1 MMRTNRFSAGRALV
15 LLAALVSTGCAT
27 KGDLRDLQ
35 TEMRALALRQDSLLV
50 ELRRQNLTTRDTI
63 RQTSNQLFEI
73 RGDVGTRLGR
83 MEEQLDRLTELVGQ
97 NQRTMAS
104 IRDQME
110 SGMRRP
116 GGGTS
121 GGGMGDLGVPVG
133 GGGSPADAVTAYNA
147 AVQTYNQG
155 MYTAAS
161 IGFQDFID
169 GYPSDDLVADAYFFL
184 GEALVQ
190 MQDLDGALD
199 AYRQVTELHPGSDR
213 VPGAM
218 LGIGLTLID
227 QGDTTEARI
236 ILNRLIETYGASESA
251 ARAREALAALGGL

>member
-1 MMRTNRFSAGRALV
+1 
-15 LLAALVSTGCAT
+15 
-27 KGDLRDLQ
+27 
-35 TEMRALALRQDSLLV
+35 MRALALRQDSLLV

-104 IRDQME
+104 IRDQLE
-110 SGMRRP
+110 AGPRRP
-116 GGGTS
+116 SGGMTGGGV
-121 GGGMGDLGVPVG
+121 GDLGVPVG
-133 GGGSPADAVTAYNA
+133 GGSPEDAVTSYNA

-161 IGFQDFID
+161 LGFQEFID
-169 GYPSDDLVADAYFFL
+169 AYPSDELVAAAYFFL
-184 GEALVQ
+184 GESFVQ
-190 MQDLDGALD
+190 MQDLDAALE
-199 AYRQVTELHPGSDR
+199 AYRQVTSFHPDSDR

-227 QGDTTEARI
+227 QGNTTEARI
-236 ILNRLIETYGASESA
+236 ELNRLIATYGDSEA
-251 ARAREALAALGGL
+251 ATRAREALSELGGL